1 MNEPTKCTK
10 TEIICYTTLSS
21 VFELLIF
28 FTASLSMYLL
38 VRHSDKGGF
47 PLSRNFYVRTHL
59 NFTRVNKI
67 EAMYKRSRV
76 NVEFYPRSTFTFYAW
91 PLIHYLYVIY
101 ASKFFV
107 RSQGKITPQSQPLT
121 QYNIQ
126 KQRINQIETE
136 DTELNIFPFSGE
148 VRERDSTVYV
158 LV

>member
-1 MNEPTKCTK
+1 M
-10 TEIICYTTLSS
+10 S
-21 VFELLIF
+21 VQRRKFYVLLHLVRYLNF
-28 FTASLSMYLL
+28 SLSLQPACPCFC
-38 VRHSDKGGF
+38 REGTDSDKSGL
-47 PLSRNFYVRTHL
+47 PLSHSFYVRTHL

-107 RSQGKITPQSQPLT
+107 RSQGKVTRQSQPLT

-126 KQRINQIETE
+126 KQRIN
-136 DTELNIFPFSGE
+136 
-148 VRERDSTVYV
+148 
-158 LV
+158 